1 MRNTRIDTAR
11 SLLAMARGDALCDR
25 KHGWTQGQGKCV
37 RTQKQPTI
45 SPQAKRSIA
54 IGAGVTLAFLGI
66 AAADQKYGVS
76 DKLTRDLLSKSYLAL
91 NSDSFSQVMDDFKKS
106 DVPEKIKSAV
116 INLSGATKVFTAKQL
131 LLKRGAELVSVDED
145 SNISTWK
152 TPSGFTS
159 IFSINDKIVTF
170 NSIESGGFGG
180 KFPIYGMAFQ
190 VNESYDKKEHS
201 KEESDAIIGAAKKMF
216 SSQLDLLPENV
227 VLKCKA
233 YSDDGA
239 GDKRSSIYRRMGFRT
254 LNVRGG
260 ELWATKNLGK
270 FQKIPDSNVDYFSK
284 ILSGRTDADI
294 RPDSTSGMK
303 GLKDRYTKT
312 IVLN

>member
-1 MRNTRIDTAR
+1 MNTFQTRTNKAKFILGTIAK
-11 SLLAMARGDALCDR
+11 SDAICDR
-25 KHGWTQGQGKCV
+25 KHGWMQGQGKCV
-37 RTQKQPTI
+37 RTQQHPMI
-45 SPQAKRSIA
+45 SLRAKRSIA
-54 IGAGVTLAFLGI
+54 VGAVGAGVTLAFLGI
-66 AAADQKYGVS
+66 AADRKYGVS

-91 NSDSFSQVMDDFKKS
+91 SSDSFSQIMDDFKKS
-106 DVPEKIKSAV
+106 DVPQKIKSAV

-131 LLKRGAELVSVDED
+131 LLKRGAELVSVDKD
-145 SNISTWK
+145 NNISTWK
-152 TPSGFTS
+152 TPNGFTS

-201 KEESDAIIGAAKKMF
+201 REESAAIIGAAKKMF

-239 GDKRSSIYRRMGFRT
+239 GDKRSSIYRRMGFRH
-254 LNVRGG
+254 LDVRGG

-284 ILSGRTDADI
+284 VLSGRTDADI
-294 RPDSTSGMK
+294 RPDSISGMK
-303 GLKDRYTKT
+303 DLKR
-312 IVLN
+312 